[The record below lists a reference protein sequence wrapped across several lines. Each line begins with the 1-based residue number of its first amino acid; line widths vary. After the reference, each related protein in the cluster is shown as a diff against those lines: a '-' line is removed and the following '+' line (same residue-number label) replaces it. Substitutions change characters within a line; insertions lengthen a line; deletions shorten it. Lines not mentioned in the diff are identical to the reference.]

1 MIRKIFII
9 SIFLM
14 IVHIHLVNA
23 QSFRLFAP
31 EVKQE
36 YPSVVYDFLERYLYE
51 LDSLQ
56 REGIAIHQR
65 IADDKVFFFEGQPNS
80 VNEITADMGFSI
92 KTLEGKSYEVSWTDS
107 AGKIVLGLYF
117 PMQYELILGKPKNI
131 IETELK
137 SEIMKSVNIVKSYDY
152 TDEDFETLAN
162 GYYISKYNT
171 HYYLKDLNTATYYI
185 KDAEGVYSPFF
196 NDSEKWYSAANLF
209 QGHIKDIFGYKIF
222 VKQNLYGF
230 KYDCFTIPLEK
241 WLGYCNAMKMTTYF
255 AVEEEREDGIKA
267 LFIAQSPDLGFN
279 HVLSLVIPY
288 DFVTNKKCVIKATLN
303 AYIPTQNV
311 AELYKQYVEKPK
323 KKL

>member
-1 MIRKIFII
+1 MIRKAVII
-9 SIFLM
+9 GIILM
-14 IVHIHLVNA
+14 IVYLQNVYT

-56 REGIAIHQR
+56 KKGIDTRQR
-65 IADDKVFFFEGQPNS
+65 IADDKVFFFEGSPNFA
-80 VNEITADMGFSI
+80 NEITADMGVSI
-92 KTLEGKSYEVSWTDS
+92 KTIEGKSYEVSWTDS
-107 AGKIVLGLYF
+107 TGNIVLGLCF
-117 PMQYELILGKPKNI
+117 PMQYELILGKSKNI

-137 SEIMKSVNIVKSYDY
+137 TEIMKSVNIVRSNNY
-152 TDEDFETLAN
+152 TDEDLKPLTN

-185 KDAEGVYSPFF
+185 RDSIGVYSPLFHE
-196 NDSEKWYSAANLF
+196 SENCYSAANLF
-209 QGHIKDIFGYKIF
+209 QGCIKEVSGYKIF

-241 WLGYCNAMKMTTYF
+241 WLGYCREMKMTTYF
-255 AVEEEREDGIKA
+255 AIEEEREDGIKA
-267 LFIAQSPDLGFN
+267 LVIAQSPDLGFN
-279 HVLSLVIPY
+279 HILSLLIPF
-288 DFVTNKKCVIKATLN
+288 DFITNKDCVIKATLN
-303 AYIPTQNV
+303 AYVPTQNV
-311 AELYKQYVEKPK
+311 AELYKQYIENPK